1 MIRNQTLALLFAC
14 AVAAPAGVVA
24 EEGDDPAPA
33 ARAPTAQGAVVQ
45 SHGVVRSTA
54 GEIGP
59 DGKPVPN
66 YASEDRWEHTGYNLD
81 EIVYTVVITNQ
92 DSRILRCRTEVHGIY
107 VDDKTGKKGEIS
119 DLQVTTVFPNK
130 QQQAGIWSGLD
141 EQSGAR
147 YSVTCKAI

>member
-1 MIRNQTLALLFAC
+1 MIRNRTLALLLAC
-14 AVAAPAGVVA
+14 AVAAPAGVTA
-24 EEGDDPAPA
+24 EEGDNPSPAAPA
-33 ARAPTAQGAVVQ
+33 TAPSPAVQ
-45 SHGVVRSTA
+45 THGVVRSTA
-54 GEIGP
+54 GEVGP

-81 EIVYTVVITNQ
+81 EIVYTVFITNQ
-92 DSRILRCRTEVHGIY
+92 DSRILRCRTEVHGVY

-119 DLQVTTVFPNK
+119 DLQITTVFPNK